1 MPEQQL
7 TTSIA
12 ADSGATPVRMRLR
25 SWGVAVVA
33 IGLALAAL
41 AYWAVR
47 RPANDA
53 ASRTRGAIQQAA
65 AYLGRTEL
73 RGDDTWIATQGAMR
87 LGPEFR
93 TWAET
98 LNVNPVVE
106 TDVQRDPLASRTGSG
121 TEGHL
126 WKLRW
131 LPETALPA
139 LPRPD
144 DALAPPLPVALTDED
159 LFAILRDM
167 AYAVVCP
174 RLDAS
179 DRQAWL
185 DGLHVPAQSYRLT
198 HQLLSLMI
206 GRNQGCLDDATVE
219 PLRRELATR
228 LWLEQA
234 TDRSGIHDLSIE
246 RMAVLCY
253 AQVCDWLPAAWVDE
267 VIATQEPSGSWG
279 ERNPGVHERV
289 VARPEHTAALAFY
302 VLAAAW
308 HERFS
313 DASPRPLPPQ
323 GR

>member
-1 MPEQQL
+1 
-7 TTSIA
+7 
-12 ADSGATPVRMRLR
+12 MRFRPRNWIVLA
-25 SWGVAVVA
+25 GA

-41 AYWAVR
+41 AYWTLA
-47 RPANDA
+47 RPASGA
-53 ASRTRGAIQQAA
+53 APRLRAALEQAA
-65 AYLGRTEL
+65 TYLGRTEL

-87 LGPEFR
+87 LGPDFR

-98 LNVNPVVE
+98 LNVNPIVE

-131 LPETALPA
+131 LPDTALPA

-144 DALAPPLPVALTDED
+144 DTLAPPLPVALTDED

-174 RLDAS
+174 RLSPS

-198 HQLLSLMI
+198 HQLLSLII
-206 GRNQGCLDDATVE
+206 GHNQGCLDAATVE

-234 TDRSGIHDLSIE
+234 ADRSGIHDLSIE
-246 RMAVLCY
+246 RMAILCY
-253 AQVCDWLPAAWVDE
+253 AQVCDWIPTAWVDE

-302 VLAAAW
+302 VLAATW
-308 HERFS
+308 HERFA
-313 DASPRPLPPQ
+313 DISPRPVPPQ